1 MTTPDMKPLL
11 PCPFCGNIKPLVRS
25 TDHGIIIEC
34 FGHNPDFVKGCP
46 VNPTT
51 AEWNSFEGAAAAWN
65 TRPTPGNSEAV
76 REALIE
82 LTSVMKSTFYDD
94 FSCQEPENIK
104 AVRDAYDKALKSLSA
119 ERPE

>member
-1 MTTPDMKPLL
+1 MTTPEMKPLL

-76 REALIE
+76 RLADAVEKYLGPSVYSEMMENKRNMRLALAN
-82 LTSVMKSTFYDD
+82 Y
-94 FSCQEPENIK
+94 
-104 AVRDAYDKALKSLSA
+104 RALKSLSA